1 MNATPHATALPAAP
15 AGTPQP
21 ALPEFITLMG
31 KLRPRL
37 HRYCARM
44 TGSIFDGEDIVQD
57 TLAKA
62 AQAYDPATVQHAEG
76 WLFRIAHNTA
86 MDFLRSKAREEVHL
100 ADEEPDTTADPHAS
114 AELRHATT
122 AALRTFMQ
130 LLPAQ
135 RSAVILADVLGYAMD
150 EAAEVMNVS
159 LPAIKA
165 SVHRGRLRLREL
177 AQQPQDKAPPP
188 ALSPADQALLTE
200 YAARFNARDFDGL
213 RDMLGDQV
221 HLNLVAR
228 LQLDGK
234 AHVAEYFGRYSAVT
248 GVMRVTPT
256 NIEGRPA
263 IWIHQESDSTVNG
276 DYIVGLEWRDGKLM
290 TIRDFRYAFY
300 FDDGVLFD
308 S

>member
-1 MNATPHATALPAAP
+1 MNATPHSAALSITPT
-15 AGTPQP
+15 GTPSP
-21 ALPEFITLMG
+21 ALPEFIILMG

-76 WLFRIAHNTA
+76 WLFRIAHNTT

-100 ADEEPDTTADPHAS
+100 AGEEPDTTADPHAS

-165 SVHRGRLRLREL
+165 SLHRGRLRLREL
-177 AQQPQDKAPPP
+177 ARQPEGKAPPP
-188 ALSPADQALLTE
+188 ALSPADQALLAE
-200 YAARFNARDFDGL
+200 YVARFNARDFDGL
-213 RDMLGDQV
+213 RDMLGEQV

-228 LQLDGK
+228 LQLEGK
-234 AHVAEYFGRYSAVT
+234 AAVSGYFSRYSQVQ
-248 GVMRVTPT
+248 GVMRVTPA
-256 NIEGRPA
+256 NVEGRPA
-263 IWIHQESDSTVNG
+263 IWIHQETDPQVNA
-276 DYIVGLEWRDGKLM
+276 DYIVALDWHDGKLSM
-290 TIRDFRYAFY
+290 IRDFRYALY
-300 FDDGVLFD
+300 FEDEVLFRP
-308 S
+308 

>member
-1 MNATPHATALPAAP
+1 MNAALKPTTASEAP
-15 AGTPQP
+15 SP
-21 ALPEFITLMG
+21 ALPEFIALMG
-31 KLRPRL
+31 QLRPRL

-44 TGSIFDGEDIVQD
+44 TGSLFDGEDIVQD

-62 AQAYDPATVQHAEG
+62 AQAYDPATVQHVEG
-76 WLFRIAHNTA
+76 WLFRIAHNAA
-86 MDFLRSKAREEVHL
+86 MDFLRGKAREEAHL
-100 ADEEPDTTADPHAS
+100 ADEEPDATADPHAS

-165 SVHRGRLRLREL
+165 SLHRGRLRLREL
-177 AQQPQDKAPPP
+177 ALQPDDKAPPP
-188 ALSPADQALLTE
+188 ALSPADQALLAE

-213 RDMLGDQV
+213 RDMLGEQV

-234 AHVAEYFGRYSAVT
+234 PAVSEYFGRYSAVQ
-248 GVMRVTPT
+248 GVMRVTPA

-263 IWIHQESDSTVNG
+263 IWIHQEDDPKVNA
-276 DYIVGLEWRDGKLM
+276 DYIVALDWRDGKLSM
-290 TIRDFRYAFY
+290 IRDFRYAFY
-300 FDDGVLFD
+300 FDDEVLFRA
-308 S
+308 

>member
-1 MNATPHATALPAAP
+1 MNATPHSITAPDAP
-15 AGTPQP
+15 NP

-31 KLRPRL
+31 TLRPRL

-150 EAAEVMNVS
+150 EAADVMNVS

-165 SVHRGRLRLREL
+165 SLHRGRLRLREL
-177 AQQPQDKAPPP
+177 AQQSADKAPPP
-188 ALSPADQALLTE
+188 ALSPTDQALLTE

-213 RDMLGDQV
+213 RDMLGDKV

-234 AHVAEYFGRYSAVT
+234 ADVGEYFGRYSAVT
-248 GVMRVTPT
+248 GVMHVTPT

-263 IWIHQESDSTVNG
+263 IWIHQESDATVNA
-276 DYIVGLEWRDGKLM
+276 DYVVALDWQEGKLEM
-290 TIRDFRYAFY
+290 IRDFRYAFY
-300 FDDGVLFD
+300 FEDGAIFD
-308 S
+308 V

>member
-1 MNATPHATALPAAP
+1 
-15 AGTPQP
+15 
-21 ALPEFITLMG
+21 
-31 KLRPRL
+31 
-37 HRYCARM
+37 
-44 TGSIFDGEDIVQD
+44 
-57 TLAKA
+57 
-62 AQAYDPATVQHAEG
+62 
-76 WLFRIAHNTA
+76 
-86 MDFLRSKAREEVHL
+86 
-100 ADEEPDTTADPHAS
+100 
-114 AELRHATT
+114 
-122 AALRTFMQ
+122 
-130 LLPAQ
+130 
-135 RSAVILADVLGYAMD
+135 VILADVLGYAMD

-165 SVHRGRLRLREL
+165 SLHRGRLRLREL

-234 AHVAEYFGRYSAVT
+234 ADVAEYFGRYAAVT

-276 DYIVGLEWRDGKLM
+276 DYIVGLEWRDGKLI

-300 FDDGVLFD
+300 FDDGMLFD
-308 S
+308 V

>member
-1 MNATPHATALPAAP
+1 MNATPQSTALPTAP
-15 AGTPQP
+15 AATPQP

-100 ADEEPDTTADPHAS
+100 ADEEPDTTADPYAS

-165 SVHRGRLRLREL
+165 SLHRGRLRLREL
-177 AQQPQDKAPPP
+177 AQQPQDKVPPP

-256 NIEGRPA
+256 SIEGRPA
-263 IWIHQESDSTVNG
+263 IWLHQESDSTVNG
-276 DYIVGLEWRDGKLM
+276 DYIVGLEWRDGKLI

-300 FDDGVLFD
+300 FDDGVLFGI
-308 S
+308 